1 MSAAPIILSYEGD
14 GDFKAASAFYARKA
28 DETYVVHEKYPMV
41 EQRDRSQATHNHEF
55 AAIADMWQSLPERFQ
70 SEPWAQS
77 PEHLRKY
84 ALIMCRYCDTQTF
97 TCGSQAEA
105 RRWAANLRPMDEY
118 SIVTFEGSTVYRFTA
133 QSQSRRAMGKD
144 RFQASKTAI
153 LEYIEDL
160 IGVERGASENVRA
173 A

>member
-1 MSAAPIILSYEGD
+1 MSSAPVQFQWNGE
-14 GDFKAASAFYARKA
+14 AMVPASRLWARKA
-28 DETYVVHEKYPMV
+28 DEEYIVGETYSLVQY
-41 EQRDRSQATHNHEF
+41 QDRSEASHNHEF
-55 AAIADMWQSLPERFQ
+55 ARIAELHASIPERFDR
-70 SEPWAQS
+70 EPWAQT

-118 SIVTFEGSTVYRFTA
+118 SLVTFEGSTVYRFTA
-133 QSQSRRAMGKD
+133 QSQSRRAMGKQ
-144 RFQASKTAI
+144 RFEESKAAI
-153 LEYIEDL
+153 IAYIEDL
-160 IGVERGASENVRA
+160 VGVERGSSVQVA